1 MEKPVSVVVS
11 GVGGQ
16 GVLLTSEILGNAAM
30 LSGLD
35 VRVTETHG
43 LSQRGG
49 SLVSFVRIGK
59 EVHSPLVDHG
69 SADYMIS
76 MELLEALRSSIYS
89 GGDTLHIVSTLEIPP
104 VTVLSGKAKYPPS
117 AEIRSYVASACRKAY
132 FVDAPGMA
140 VTAGKSLYQNVVLLG
155 FFAGVTGGMISRKD
169 FGEALKL
176 LVPGRAVQPNLK
188 AFDLG
193 YQASLKGALLRRSAG
208 R

>member
-49 SLVSFVRIGK
+49 SLVSFVRVGK
-59 EVHSPLVDHG
+59 EVHSPLVDQG
-69 SADYMIS
+69 GADYIIS
-76 MELLEALRSSIYS
+76 MELLEALKSSVYA
-89 GGDTLHIVSTLEIPP
+89 GDKTLHIVSTLQIPP
-104 VTVLSGKAKYPPS
+104 VTVLSGKARYPPS
-117 AEIRSYVASACRKAY
+117 AEIRSSVASSCGKAF
-132 FVDAPGMA
+132 FVDASGMA
-140 VTAGKSLYQNVVLLG
+140 ATAGGSLYQNAVLLG
-155 FFAGVTGGMISRKD
+155 FFSGIAGNLISQRD
-169 FGEALKL
+169 YGEALRL
-176 LVPGRAVQPNLK
+176 LVPERAVAPNLK

-193 YQASLKGALLRRSAG
+193 YQESLKQSG
-208 R
+208 

>member
-1 MEKPVSVVVS
+1 VVVS

-59 EVHSPLVDHG
+59 EVHSPLIDHG
-69 SADYMIS
+69 GADYIIS

-89 GGDTLHIVSTLEIPP
+89 GDKTLHIASTLRIPP

-117 AEIRSYVASACRKAY
+117 TEIRSSVASSCRKAF
-132 FVDAPGMA
+132 FVDAAGMA
-140 VTAGKSLYQNVVLLG
+140 ASAGKSLYQNAVLLG
-155 FFAGVTGGMISRKD
+155 FFSGIADDLIPRKD
-169 FGEALKL
+169 YGEALRL
-176 LVPGRAVQPNLK
+176 LVPGGAVAPNLK

-193 YQASLKGALLRRSAG
+193 YQDSLKQSG
-208 R
+208 

>member
-59 EVHSPLVDHG
+59 EVHSPLVDYG
-69 SADYMIS
+69 GADYIIS
-76 MELLEALRSSIYS
+76 MELLEAMKSSVYS
-89 GGDTLHIVSTLEIPP
+89 GDKTVQIVSTLQIPP
-104 VTVLSGKAKYPPS
+104 VTVLSGKAKYPS
-117 AEIRSYVASACRKAY
+117 LAEIKSAVAASCKKAF
-132 FVDAPGMA
+132 FVDATGMA
-140 VTAGKSLYQNVVLLG
+140 SLAGRSLYQNAVLLG
-155 FFAGVTGGMISRKD
+155 YFAGTANALIPPKD
-169 FGEALKL
+169 YGEALRL
-176 LVPGRAVQPNLK
+176 LIPEKAIAQNLK

-193 YQASLKGALLRRSAG
+193 YQASLEKSG
-208 R
+208 